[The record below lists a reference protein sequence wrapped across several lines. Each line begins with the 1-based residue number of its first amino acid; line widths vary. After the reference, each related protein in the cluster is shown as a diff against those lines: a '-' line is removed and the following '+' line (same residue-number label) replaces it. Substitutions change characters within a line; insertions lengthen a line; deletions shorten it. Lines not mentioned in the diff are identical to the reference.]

1 MAMNR
6 TLEDFYFQTT
16 YRALFKKKFID
27 FRLDD
32 QKKYRRLDFCNLSI
46 KSWAFISAEN
56 PYSIRLSERENYFRS
71 GQLSRYL
78 SVKNRIYVLGLGIP
92 DCVDWPVE
100 LGFFILNIS
109 MSDAKYIGNKFQQN
123 AILWFRPMTP
133 IKLVWLVESTLS
145 CENI

>member
-32 QKKYRRLDFCNLSI
+32 QKKYRRLAFCHLSI

-78 SVKNRIYVLGLGIP
+78 SVKNRIYVLGWVFQTVSIGR
-92 DCVDWPVE
+92 
-100 LGFFILNIS
+100 LNWV
-109 MSDAKYIGNKFQQN
+109 F
-123 AILWFRPMTP
+123 LF
-133 IKLVWLVESTLS
+133 
-145 CENI
+145 

>member
-1 MAMNR
+1 MNR

-46 KSWAFISAEN
+46 KSWVFISAEN
-56 PYSIRLSERENYFRS
+56 PYSIKLSERENYFRS

-78 SVKNRIYVLGLGIP
+78 SVKKRNYVLGLGIP
-92 DCVDWPVE
+92 DCADWPVE

-123 AILWFRPMTP
+123 AILWFRPMSSIT
-133 IKLVWLVESTLS
+133 LVWLVESKLS
-145 CENI
+145 GENF

>member
-6 TLEDFYFQTT
+6 TLEDFYFHTT

-32 QKKYRRLDFCNLSI
+32 QKKYRRLAFCHLSI

-56 PYSIRLSERENYFRS
+56 PYSIKLSERENYFRS

-78 SVKNRIYVLGLGIP
+78 SVKKRNYVPGLGIP
-92 DCVDWPVE
+92 DCIDWPVE

-123 AILWFRPMTP
+123 AILWFRPMSLIT
-133 IKLVWLVESTLS
+133 LVWLVESNLS
-145 CENI
+145 CENF

>member
-27 FRLDD
+27 FRLDN

-46 KSWAFISAEN
+46 KSWVFISAEN
-56 PYSIRLSERENYFRS
+56 PYSIKLSERENYFRS

-78 SVKNRIYVLGLGIP
+78 SVKKRNYVPGLGIP

-123 AILWFRPMTP
+123 AILWFRPMSSIT
-133 IKLVWLVESTLS
+133 LVWLVG
-145 CENI
+145 

>member
-1 MAMNR
+1 MVAKVVVFR
-6 TLEDFYFQTT
+6 VKTSCDWRLERLSNHLDNEPNFNH
-16 YRALFKKKFID
+16 LF
-27 FRLDD
+27 
-32 QKKYRRLDFCNLSI
+32 I
-46 KSWAFISAEN
+46 KI
-56 PYSIRLSERENYFRS
+56 SERENYFRS

-123 AILWFRPMTP
+123 AILWFRPMSSIT
-133 IKLVWLVESTLS
+133 LVWLVESKLS
-145 CENI
+145 GENF